1 MKKAN
6 DQKNKAKASR
16 PTVSRVLAATAPRL
30 TIECIE
36 RYELLLCGCRK
47 IEAYSPDMALL
58 STHSCKV
65 AVNGAKLRIAFSGDG
80 KILLSGIISSI
91 EFK

>member
-1 MKKAN
+1 MKK
-6 DQKNKAKASR
+6 QKEHAGYEKAKK
-16 PTVSRVLAATAPRL
+16 PTVSRALATAIPCF

-36 RYELLLCGCRK
+36 RYELLLCGCKK
-47 IEAYSPDMALL
+47 IEAYSTDQALI

-65 AVNGAKLRIAFSGDG
+65 AVNGAKLRIAFTGDG
-80 KILLSGIISSI
+80 KILISGIISSI